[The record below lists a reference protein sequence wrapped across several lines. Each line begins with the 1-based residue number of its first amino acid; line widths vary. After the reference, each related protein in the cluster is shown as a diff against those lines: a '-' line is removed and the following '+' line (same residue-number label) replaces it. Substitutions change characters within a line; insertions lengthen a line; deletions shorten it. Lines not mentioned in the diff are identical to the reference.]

1 MKRFKARKWQNEAIK
16 RALNDASGGI
26 FLEAAGGRGKTLC
39 ALEIAK
45 QKKAKKV
52 IVVNNRVSILNG
64 WEKSYKEFS
73 YDKSFELVALTDRKL
88 SNIVKEGSKM
98 ACDVLIIDEW
108 QNVSSDKNVRAYA
121 KIRRDYTIGLSATPI
136 RKKGQ
141 NFYPLEKTLW
151 KKANPNRKFDWELA
165 HGKMVYDAFSYSKTK
180 WADFRDYESYIS
192 NLPNF
197 MRWEEIEKIENAEE
211 NNGFKI
217 KFFKKTLPCANPEA
231 LKMLDT
237 YNVVTKNGKTA
248 MSKLSF
254 GKTAFERILNQAGFD
269 IDFPK
274 LKAVNEDTPLL
285 KEIDRLI
292 AKAPHEM
299 LIVTKSVQIA
309 NIIKE
314 RNPQIGIWTGTTKK
328 LLDAP
333 IVVATSQT
341 LGVGVDG
348 LQDKFKT
355 LAVLDPVAEDSGEY
369 DDYRQLLWRVTGSRQ
384 KHDVNIIEFYFS
396 DEKKAEKEVK

>member
-1 MKRFKARKWQNEAIK
+1 MKVFKARKWQETAIE
-16 RALNDASGGI
+16 RALNDTSGGI
-26 FLEAAGGRGKTLC
+26 FLESAGGRGKTLC

-45 QKKAKKV
+45 QKGAKKV

-64 WEKSYKEFS
+64 WEKSYNEFG
-73 YDKSFELVALTDRKL
+73 YNKSFELVAITDKKL
-88 SNIVKEGSKM
+88 SNLVKTQKM
-98 ACDVLIIDEW
+98 TCDVLIIDEW

-121 KIRRDYTIGLSATPI
+121 KIKRNYTIGLSATPI

-151 KKANPNRKFDWELA
+151 KKANPNRKFDWQLA
-165 HGKMVYDAFSYSKTK
+165 HGKMIYDAFSYSKTK

-197 MRWEEIEKIENAEE
+197 MRYEEVEKIENAEE
-211 NNGFKI
+211 NNGFKT
-217 KFFKKTLPCANPEA
+217 KFFKKTLPVANPKA
-231 LKMLDT
+231 LDVFYL
-237 YNVVTKNGKTA
+237 YNLVHKNGKTA
-248 MSKLSF
+248 MAKGAF
-254 GKTAFERILNQAGFD
+254 GKTAFERILNQTGFD

-314 RNPQIGIWTGTTKK
+314 RNPQIGIWTGTAKE
-328 LLDAP
+328 LLESP

-355 LAVLDPVAEDSGEY
+355 LVVLDPVDEDSGEY
-369 DDYRQLLWRVTGSRQ
+369 DDYRQLLWRITGSRQ

-396 DEKKAEKEVK
+396 KEVKKRR

>member
-1 MKRFKARKWQNEAIK
+1 MKEFNARKWQEVAIK
-16 RALNDASGGI
+16 RALNDTSGGI
-26 FLEAAGGRGKTLC
+26 FLESAGGRGKTLC

-45 QKKAKKV
+45 QKGAKKV

-64 WEKSYKEFS
+64 WEKSYNEFG
-73 YDKSFELVALTDRKL
+73 YNKSFELVALTDKKL

-98 ACDVLIIDEW
+98 ACGVLIIDEW

-121 KIRRDYTIGLSATPI
+121 KIKRNYTIGLSATPI

-151 KKANPNRKFDWELA
+151 KKANPNRKFDWQLA
-165 HGKMVYDAFSYSKTK
+165 HGTMVYDAFSYSKTK
-180 WADFRDYESYIS
+180 WADFRDYESYVS

-197 MRWEEIEKIENAEE
+197 MRYEEVERIENAEE

-217 KFFKKTLPCANPEA
+217 KFFKNTLPCANPDA
-231 LKMLDT
+231 IKMLNT
-237 YNVVTKNGKTA
+237 YNVVVKNGKTA

-254 GKTAFERILNQAGFD
+254 GKTAFERILNQTGFD

-285 KEIDRLI
+285 KEVDRLI

-309 NIIKE
+309 GIIKD
-314 RNPQIGIWTGTTKK
+314 RNPQIGIWTGTTKE

-333 IVVATSQT
+333 VVVATSQT

-348 LQDKFKT
+348 LQYKFKT
-355 LAVLDPVAEDSGEY
+355 LVILDPVDESSGEY

-384 KHDVNIIEFYFS
+384 RHDVNIIEIRFK
-396 DEKKAEKEVK
+396 D

>member
-1 MKRFKARKWQNEAIK
+1 MKLWEA
-16 RALNDASGGI
+16 
-26 FLEAAGGRGKTLC
+26 EGRGKTIC
-39 ALEIAK
+39 ALSIC
-45 QKKAKKV
+45 KAKSADKV
-52 IVVNNRVSILNG
+52 IVVNNRVAILDG
-64 WEKSYKEFS
+64 WKETVKKFEF
-73 YDKSFELVALTDRKL
+73 DKDFEVIYLTDRAL
-88 SNIVKEGSKM
+88 QNLVKKQKM
-98 ACDVLIIDEW
+98 TCDVLILDEW
-108 QNVSSDKNVRAYA
+108 QNISSKNCVNAY
-121 KIRRDYTIGLSATPI
+121 KKVKRNYTIGLSATPI

-180 WADFRDYESYIS
+180 WADFRDYESYVS

-197 MRWEEIEKIENAEE
+197 MRYEEIEKIENAEE

-217 KFFKKTLPCANPEA
+217 KFFKNTLPCANPEE
-231 LKMLDT
+231 LKMLNT
-237 YNVVTKNGKTA
+237 YNVVVKNGKTA
-248 MSKLSF
+248 MSKLAF
-254 GKTAFERILNQAGFD
+254 GKAAFERILNQTGFD

-314 RNPQIGIWTGTTKK
+314 RNPRIGIWTGATKE

-355 LAVLDPVAEDSGEY
+355 LVVLDPVDEDSGEY

-396 DEKKAEKEVK
+396 KEAKKGVE

>member
-1 MKRFKARKWQNEAIK
+1 MKVFKARKWQEEAIK
-16 RALNDASGGI
+16 RSLNDTSGGI
-26 FLEAAGGRGKTLC
+26 FLESAGGRGKTLC

-45 QKKAKKV
+45 QREAKKV

-64 WEKSYKEFS
+64 WEKSYNEFG
-73 YDKSFELVALTDRKL
+73 YNKSFELVALTDKKL

-98 ACDVLIIDEW
+98 ACDVLIVDEW

-121 KIRRDYTIGLSATPI
+121 KIKRNYTIGLSATPI

-151 KKANPNRKFDWELA
+151 KKANPNRKFDWQLA

-180 WADFRDYESYIS
+180 WADFRDYESYVS

-197 MRWEEIEKIENAEE
+197 MRYEEVERIENAEE

-217 KFFKKTLPCANPEA
+217 KFFKNTLPCANPDD
-231 LKMLDT
+231 LKMLNT

-254 GKTAFERILNQAGFD
+254 GKTAFERILNQTGFD

-314 RNPQIGIWTGTTKK
+314 RNPEIGVWTGTTKK

-355 LAVLDPVAEDSGEY
+355 LVVLDPVDEGSGEY

-384 KHDVNIIEFYFS
+384 KHDVNIIEIRFK
-396 DEKKAEKEVK
+396 D

>member
-1 MKRFKARKWQNEAIK
+1 MKTFKARKWQEEAIK
-16 RALNDASGGI
+16 RSIHDESGGI
-26 FLEAAGGRGKTLC
+26 FLESAGGRGKTLC

-45 QKKAKKV
+45 QNGAKKV
-52 IVVNNRVSILNG
+52 IVVNNRVSILSG
-64 WEKSYKEFS
+64 WEKSYKEFG
-73 YDKSFELVALTDRKL
+73 YDKSFELVAITDKKL

-98 ACDVLIIDEW
+98 TCDVLILDEW
-108 QNVSSDKNVRAYA
+108 QNISSKNCVSAY
-121 KIRRDYTIGLSATPI
+121 KKVKRSYTIGLSATPI
-136 RKKGQ
+136 RKKGE

-151 KKANPNRKFDWELA
+151 GKANPNRKFDWQLA

-180 WADFRDYESYIS
+180 WADFRDYESYVS

-197 MRWEEIEKIENAEE
+197 MSYEEVERIENAEE

-231 LKMLDT
+231 LKMLNT
-237 YNVVTKNGKTA
+237 YNVVTKNGKAA
-248 MSKLSF
+248 MSKLAF
-254 GKTAFERILNQAGFD
+254 GKTAFERILNQTGFD

-285 KEIDRLI
+285 KEVDRLI
-292 AKAPHEM
+292 KKAPHEM

-314 RNPQIGIWTGTTKK
+314 RNPQIGIWTGTTKE
-328 LLDAP
+328 LLTAH

-355 LAVLDPVAEDSGEY
+355 LAILDPVDENSGEY

-384 KHDVNIIEFYFS
+384 KHDVNIIEIYF
-396 DEKKAEKEVK
+396 E

>member
-1 MKRFKARKWQNEAIK
+1 MKQFKARQWQEEAIK
-16 RALNDASGGI
+16 RALNDTSGGI
-26 FLEAAGGRGKTLC
+26 FLESAGGRGKTLC

-52 IVVNNRVSILNG
+52 IMINNRVSILNG
-64 WEKSYKEFS
+64 WEKSYSDFG
-73 YDKSFELVALTDRKL
+73 YDNSFELVTITDKKL
-88 SNIVKEGSKM
+88 SNLVKTGSKL

-108 QNVSSDKNVRAYA
+108 QNVSSDNNVRAYA
-121 KIRRDYTIGLSATPI
+121 KIKRNYTIGLSATPI
-136 RKKGQ
+136 RKKGE

-151 KKANPNRKFDWELA
+151 GKAKPNRKFDWQLA
-165 HGKMVYDAFSYSKTK
+165 HGEMVYDPYSYSKTK
-180 WADFRDYESYIS
+180 WKDFKDYESYVN

-197 MRWEEIEKIENAEE
+197 MRYEEVERIENAEE
-211 NNGFKI
+211 NNGYKT
-217 KFFKKTLPCANPEA
+217 KFFKKTLPVANPEA
-231 LKMLDT
+231 LKMLNT
-237 YNVVTKNGKTA
+237 YNVVTKNKKAA

-254 GKTAFERILNQAGFD
+254 GKTAFERILNQTGFD

-274 LKAVNEDTPLL
+274 LKAINEDTPLL
-285 KEIDRLI
+285 KEVDRLI

-314 RNPQIGIWTGTTKK
+314 RNPKIGIWTGTNKD
-328 LLDAP
+328 LLEAS

-355 LAVLDPVAEDSGEY
+355 LVVLDPVDENSGEY
-369 DDYRQLLWRVTGSRQ
+369 DDYRQLLWRITGSRQ
-384 KHDVNIIEFYFS
+384 KHDVNIIEFYF
-396 DEKKAEKEVK
+396 K

>member
-1 MKRFKARKWQNEAIK
+1 MKVFKPRKWQAEAIK
-16 RALNDASGGI
+16 RALNDNSGGI
-26 FLEAAGGRGKTLC
+26 FLESAGGRGKTLC

-52 IVVNNRVSILNG
+52 LVINNRLSILDG
-64 WEKSYKEFS
+64 WNKSIEEFG
-73 YDKSFELVALTDRKL
+73 YDKAYQIETMTDKTLVSTIK
-88 SNIVKEGSKM
+88 KGSRP

-108 QNVSSDKNVRAYA
+108 QNLSSKANVSAYA
-121 KIRRDYTIGLSATPI
+121 KVKRKYTIGLSATPV

-151 KKANPNRKFDWELA
+151 GRANPNQKFNWELA

-180 WADFRDYESYIS
+180 WADFRNYEEYIS

-197 MRWEEIEKIENAEE
+197 MRYEEIEKIEDAEH
-211 NNGFKI
+211 NNGFET
-217 KFFKKTLPCANPEA
+217 KFFKKTLPVANPEA
-231 LKMLDT
+231 LKMLNT

-254 GKTAFERILNQAGFD
+254 GKTAFERILNQTGYE

-285 KEIDRLI
+285 KEVDRLI
-292 AKAPHEM
+292 DKAPHEM

-314 RNPQIGIWTGTTKK
+314 RNPKIGIWTGSIKES
-328 LLDAP
+328 LEAP

-355 LAVLDPVAEDSGEY
+355 LVVLDPVDEESGEY
-369 DDYRQLLWRVTGSRQ
+369 DDYRQLLWRITGSRQ
-384 KHDVNIIEFYFS
+384 QHDVNIIEFYY
-396 DEKKAEKEVK
+396 K

>member
-1 MKRFKARKWQNEAIK
+1 MKLWEA
-16 RALNDASGGI
+16 
-26 FLEAAGGRGKTLC
+26 EGRGKTIC
-39 ALEIAK
+39 ALSICKAK
-45 QKKAKKV
+45 SAKKV
-52 IVVNNRVSILNG
+52 IVVNNRVAILDG
-64 WEKSYKEFS
+64 WKETVKKFGF
-73 YDKSFELVALTDRKL
+73 DKDFEVICITDRALQSSVKKQKL
-88 SNIVKEGSKM
+88 

-121 KIRRDYTIGLSATPI
+121 KIRRNYTIGLSATPI

-141 NFYPLEKTLW
+141 NFYSLEKTLW

-180 WADFRDYESYIS
+180 WADFRDYESYVS

-217 KFFKKTLPCANPEA
+217 KFYKKTIPCANPDA
-231 LKMLDT
+231 LKMLNT

-248 MSKLSF
+248 MAKGAF
-254 GKTAFERILNQAGFD
+254 GKTAFERILNQTGFD

-309 NIIKE
+309 GIIKE
-314 RNPQIGIWTGTTKK
+314 RNPQIGIWTGTTKN

-355 LAVLDPVAEDSGEY
+355 LVVLDPVDESSGEY
-369 DDYRQLLWRVTGSRQ
+369 DDYRQLLWRITGSRQ

-396 DEKKAEKEVK
+396 EEVKKGVK

>member
-1 MKRFKARKWQNEAIK
+1 MKVFKARKWQNEAIK
-16 RALNDASGGI
+16 RSLTDTSGGI

-73 YDKSFELVALTDRKL
+73 YDKSFELVAITDKKL
-88 SNIVKEGSKM
+88 SSIVKEGSKM
-98 ACDVLIIDEW
+98 ACDVLILDEW
-108 QNVSSDKNVRAYA
+108 QNISSNNCVSAY
-121 KIRRDYTIGLSATPI
+121 KKVKRNYTIGLSATPI

-141 NFYPLEKTLW
+141 NFYPLEKTIW
-151 KKANPNRKFDWELA
+151 GRANPNRKFDWQLA

-180 WADFRDYESYIS
+180 WADFRDYENYIS

-197 MRWEEIEKIENAEE
+197 MRYEEVERIENAEE

-217 KFFKKTLPCANPEA
+217 KFFKNTLPCANPEA
-231 LKMLDT
+231 LKMLNT

-254 GKTAFERILNQAGFD
+254 GKTAFERILNQTGFE

-285 KEIDRLI
+285 KEVDRLI

-309 NIIKE
+309 GIIKE
-314 RNPQIGIWTGTTKK
+314 RNPQIGIWTGTTKN

-355 LAVLDPVAEDSGEY
+355 LVVLDPVDENSGEY

-384 KHDVNIIEFYFS
+384 KHDVNIIEIRFK
-396 DEKKAEKEVK
+396 D

>member
-1 MKRFKARKWQNEAIK
+1 MKKFKARQWQQEAIQ
-16 RALNDASGGI
+16 RSVNDDSGGI

-39 ALEIAK
+39 TLQIAK
-45 QKKAKKV
+45 ERKAKKV
-52 IVVNNRVSILNG
+52 IIVNNRVNILNG
-64 WEKSYKEFS
+64 WEKAYEDFG
-73 YDKSFELVALTDRKL
+73 YDNSFELVTITDKKL
-88 SNIVKEGSKM
+88 SSLVKNGPKLS
-98 ACDVLIIDEW
+98 CDVLILDEW
-108 QNVSSDKNVRAYA
+108 QNISSKSCVSAYK
-121 KIRRDYTIGLSATPI
+121 KIKRGYTIGLSATPI

-151 KKANPNRKFDWELA
+151 KKANPNRKFDWMLT
-165 HGKMVYDAFSYSKTK
+165 HGAMIYDPYSYSKTK
-180 WADFRDYESYIS
+180 WKDFKDYESYVS

-197 MRWEEIEKIENAEE
+197 MRYEDVEKIENAEE
-211 NNGFKI
+211 NNGFEI
-217 KFFKKTLPCANPEA
+217 KFFKKTLPVANPEA
-231 LKMLDT
+231 LKMLNT
-237 YNVVTKNGKTA
+237 FNVVTKNGRTA

-254 GKTAFERILNQAGFD
+254 GKTAFERILNQTGFD

-285 KEIDRLI
+285 KEVDRLI

-314 RNPQIGIWTGTTKK
+314 RNPKIGIWTGTTKE
-328 LLDAP
+328 LLDAS

-355 LAVLDPVAEDSGEY
+355 LVVLDPVNEDSGEY

-384 KHDVNIIEFYFS
+384 KHDVNIIEFYFRR
-396 DEKKAEKEVK
+396 

>member
-1 MKRFKARKWQNEAIK
+1 MKHFKARRWQQEAIK
-16 RALNDASGGI
+16 RSINDTSGGI
-26 FLEAAGGRGKTLC
+26 FLESAGGRGKTLC

-52 IVVNNRVSILNG
+52 IVVNNRLSILNG
-64 WEKSYKEFS
+64 WVKAYSDFG
-73 YDKSFELVALTDRKL
+73 YDNSFELVTITDKKL
-88 SNIVKEGSKM
+88 SNTVKTGSKL

-108 QNVSSDKNVRAYA
+108 QNVSSDNNVRAYA
-121 KIRRDYTIGLSATPI
+121 KIKRNYTIGLSATPI
-136 RKKGQ
+136 RKKGE

-151 KKANPNRKFDWELA
+151 GKAKPNRKFDWELT

-180 WADFRDYESYIS
+180 WEDFKNYESYVS

-197 MRWEEIEKIENAEE
+197 MRYEEVEKIENAKE
-211 NNGFKI
+211 NNGYKT
-217 KFFKKTLPCANPEA
+217 KFFKKTLPVANPEA
-231 LKMLDT
+231 LKMLNT
-237 YNVVTKNGKTA
+237 YNVVTKNKKTA

-254 GKTAFERILNQAGFD
+254 GKTAFERIINQTGFD

-274 LKAVNEDTPLL
+274 LKAVNEDTPML
-285 KEIDRLI
+285 KEVDRLI
-292 AKAPHEM
+292 NKAPHEM
-299 LIVTKSVQIA
+299 LIVTKSVQIT

-314 RNPQIGIWTGTTKK
+314 RNPQIGIWTGTNKE
-328 LLDAP
+328 LLEAP

-355 LAVLDPVAEDSGEY
+355 LVVLDPVDENSGEY
-369 DDYRQLLWRVTGSRQ
+369 DDYRQLLWRITGSRQ
-384 KHDVNIIEFYFS
+384 QHDVNIIEFYFR
-396 DEKKAEKEVK
+396 

>member
-1 MKRFKARKWQNEAIK
+1 MKKFEARKWQEEAIK
-16 RALNDASGGI
+16 RALNDTSGGI
-26 FLEAAGGRGKTLC
+26 FLESAGGRGKTLC

-45 QKKAKKV
+45 QKGAKKV

-64 WEKSYKEFS
+64 WEKSYNEFG
-73 YDKSFELVALTDRKL
+73 YDKSFELVAITDKKL

-108 QNVSSDKNVRAYA
+108 QNVSSEKNVRAYA

-151 KKANPNRKFDWELA
+151 KKANPNRKFDWQLA

-180 WADFRDYESYIS
+180 WADFRDYESYVS

-197 MRWEEIEKIENAEE
+197 MRYEEVERIENAEE

-217 KFFKKTLPCANPEA
+217 KFFKNTLPCANPDA
-231 LKMLDT
+231 SKMLNT

-254 GKTAFERILNQAGFD
+254 GKTAFERILNQTGFD

-285 KEIDRLI
+285 KEVDRLI

-314 RNPQIGIWTGTTKK
+314 RNPEIGIWTGTTKE
-328 LLDAP
+328 LLEAP

-355 LAVLDPVAEDSGEY
+355 LVVLDPVDEESGEY

-384 KHDVNIIEFYFS
+384 KHDVNILEIRFK
-396 DEKKAEKEVK
+396 D

>member
-1 MKRFKARKWQNEAIK
+1 MKIFKARRWQKEAIK
-16 RALNDASGGI
+16 RSVNDDSGGI

-39 ALEIAK
+39 TLQIAK
-45 QKKAKKV
+45 ERKAKKV
-52 IVVNNRVSILNG
+52 IVVNNRLSILTG
-64 WEKSYKEFS
+64 WEKAYEDFG
-73 YDKSFELVALTDRKL
+73 YNNSFELVTITDRKL
-88 SNIVKEGSKM
+88 SNLVKEGSKL
-98 ACDVLIIDEW
+98 ACDVLIVDEW
-108 QNVSSDKNVRAYA
+108 QNVSSTSNVRAYA
-121 KIRRDYTIGLSATPI
+121 KIKRHYTIGLSATPI

-151 KKANPNRKFDWELA
+151 GKANPNRKFDWQLA
-165 HGKMVYDAFSYSKTK
+165 HGNMIYDPYSYSKTK
-180 WADFRDYESYIS
+180 WEDFKDYESYIS

-197 MRWEEIEKIENAEE
+197 MRYEEVEKIENAEE

-217 KFFKKTLPCANPEA
+217 NFFEKTLPVANPEA
-231 LKMLDT
+231 IKMLNT
-237 YNVVTKNGKTA
+237 FNVVTKNGKSA

-254 GKTAFERILNQAGFD
+254 GKTAFERILNQTGFD

-274 LKAVNEDTPLL
+274 LKAVNEDTPML
-285 KEIDRLI
+285 KEVDRLI
-292 AKAPHEM
+292 NKAPHEM

-309 NIIKE
+309 NIIEE
-314 RNPQIGIWTGTTKK
+314 RNPDIGIWTGNTKE

-355 LAVLDPVAEDSGEY
+355 LVVLDPIDEDSGEY
-369 DDYRQLLWRVTGSRQ
+369 DDYRQLLWRITGSRQ
-384 KHDVNIIEFYFS
+384 KHDVNIIEFYFGGN
-396 DEKKAEKEVK
+396 EC

>member
-1 MKRFKARKWQNEAIK
+1 MKEFKARKWQNEAIK
-16 RALNDASGGI
+16 RSTNDESGGI
-26 FLEAAGGRGKTLC
+26 FLEALGGRGKTLC

-45 QKKAKKV
+45 QKKVKKV
-52 IVVNNRVSILNG
+52 IIVNNRVSILNG
-64 WEKSYKEFS
+64 WEKSYNEFG
-73 YDKSFELVALTDRKL
+73 YNDCFELVVLTDKKL
-88 SNIVKEGSKM
+88 SNLVKDGSKLT
-98 ACDVLIIDEW
+98 CDVLILDEW
-108 QNVSSDKNVRAYA
+108 QNISSKNCVSAY
-121 KIRRDYTIGLSATPI
+121 KKVKRNYTIGLSATPI

-141 NFYPLEKTLW
+141 NFYPLEKTIW
-151 KKANPNRKFDWELA
+151 GKANPNRKFDWELT
-165 HGKMVYDAFSYSKTK
+165 HGKMVYDAFAYSKTK
-180 WADFRDYESYIS
+180 WSDFKDYESYVD

-217 KFFKKTLPCANPEA
+217 KFFKNTLPCANPDA
-231 LKMLDT
+231 IKMLNT

-248 MSKLSF
+248 MSTLSF
-254 GKTAFERILNQAGFD
+254 GKTAFERIINQAGFE

-355 LAVLDPVAEDSGEY
+355 LVVLDPVDENSGEY

-384 KHDVNIIEFYFS
+384 KHDVNIIEIRFK
-396 DEKKAEKEVK
+396 D

>member
-1 MKRFKARKWQNEAIK
+1 MKEFKARRWQYAAIK
-16 RALNDASGGI
+16 RSINDTSGGI
-26 FLEAAGGRGKTLC
+26 FLESAGGRGKTLC

-52 IVVNNRVSILNG
+52 IIVNNRVSILNG
-64 WEKSYKEFS
+64 WEKAYSDFG
-73 YDKSFELVALTDRKL
+73 YDNSFELVTITDKKL
-88 SNIVKEGSKM
+88 SNLVKTGSKL
-98 ACDVLIIDEW
+98 ACDVLILDEW
-108 QNVSSDKNVRAYA
+108 QNISSKNCVSAYK
-121 KIRRDYTIGLSATPI
+121 KIKRGYTIGLSATPI

-141 NFYPLEKTLW
+141 NFYHLEKTLW
-151 KKANPNRKFDWELA
+151 KKANPNRKFDWELT

-180 WADFRDYESYIS
+180 WEDFKDYESYVN

-197 MRWEEIEKIENAEE
+197 MRYEEVEEIENAEE
-211 NNGFKI
+211 NNGFEI
-217 KFFKKTLPCANPEA
+217 KFFKKTLPCANSKA
-231 LKMLDT
+231 LKMLNT
-237 YNVVTKNGKTA
+237 FNVVTKNKKAA

-254 GKTAFERILNQAGFD
+254 GKTAFERIINQTGFD

-274 LKAVNEDTPLL
+274 LKAINEDTPML
-285 KEIDRLI
+285 KEVDRLI
-292 AKAPHEM
+292 KKAPHEM

-314 RNPQIGIWTGTTKK
+314 RNPKIGIWTGATKE
-328 LLDAP
+328 LLEAP

-355 LAVLDPVAEDSGEY
+355 LVVLDPVDENSGEY
-369 DDYRQLLWRVTGSRQ
+369 DDYRQLLWRITGSRQ
-384 KHDVNIIEFYFS
+384 QHDVNIIEFYFM
-396 DEKKAEKEVK
+396 EE

>member
-1 MKRFKARKWQNEAIK
+1 MKEFNARKWQEVAIK
-16 RALNDASGGI
+16 RALNDTSGGI
-26 FLEAAGGRGKTLC
+26 FLESAGGRGKTLC

-45 QKKAKKV
+45 QKDAKKV
-52 IVVNNRVSILNG
+52 IIVNNRVSILSG
-64 WEKSYKEFS
+64 WEKSYNEFG
-73 YDKSFELVALTDRKL
+73 YDKSFELVALTDKKL

-98 ACDVLIIDEW
+98 ACDVLILDEW

-121 KIRRDYTIGLSATPI
+121 KIKRNYTIGLSATPI

-151 KKANPNRKFDWELA
+151 RKANPNRKFDWQLA

-180 WADFRDYESYIS
+180 WSDFRDYESYVS

-197 MRWEEIEKIENAEE
+197 MRYEEVERIENAEE

-231 LKMLDT
+231 MKMLNT
-237 YNVVTKNGKTA
+237 YNVVVKNGKAA
-248 MSKLSF
+248 MSKLAF

-314 RNPQIGIWTGTTKK
+314 RNPQIGIWTGNTKE

-355 LAVLDPVAEDSGEY
+355 LAILDPVDENSGEY

-384 KHDVNIIEFYFS
+384 KHDVNIIEFYFNT
-396 DEKKAEKEVK
+396 DKE

>member
-1 MKRFKARKWQNEAIK
+1 MKRFKARKWQDVAIK
-16 RALNDASGGI
+16 RSINDKSGGI
-26 FLEAAGGRGKTLC
+26 FLESAGGRGKTLC

-45 QKKAKKV
+45 QKNAKKV
-52 IVVNNRVSILNG
+52 IIVNNRVSILDG
-64 WEKSYKEFS
+64 WEKSYKEFG
-73 YDKSFELVALTDRKL
+73 YDKSFELVAITDKKL

-121 KIRRDYTIGLSATPI
+121 KIKRNYTIGLSATPI

-151 KKANPNRKFDWELA
+151 GKANPNRKFDWQLT
-165 HGKMVYDAFSYSKTK
+165 HGKIIYDAFSYSKTK
-180 WADFRDYESYIS
+180 WADFRDYESYVS

-197 MRWEEIEKIENAEE
+197 MRYEEVERIENAKE

-217 KFFKKTLPCANPEA
+217 KFFKNTLPCANPEA
-231 LKMLDT
+231 LKMLNT
-237 YNVVTKNGKTA
+237 YNVVIKNGKTA

-254 GKTAFERILNQAGFD
+254 GRVAFERILNQTGFD

-285 KEIDRLI
+285 KEVDRLI

-314 RNPQIGIWTGTTKK
+314 RNPQIGIWTGTTKE
-328 LLDAP
+328 LLEAP

-355 LAVLDPVAEDSGEY
+355 LVVLDPVDESSGEY

-384 KHDVNIIEFYFS
+384 KHDVNILEFRF
-396 DEKKAEKEVK
+396 KG

>member
-1 MKRFKARKWQNEAIK
+1 MKEFKPRKWQEEAIK
-16 RALNDASGGI
+16 RSINDTSGGI
-26 FLEAAGGRGKTLC
+26 FLESAGGRGKTLC

-45 QKKAKKV
+45 QRKAKKV

-64 WEKSYKEFS
+64 WEKSYKDFG
-73 YDKSFELVALTDRKL
+73 YDKSFELVALTDKKL

-121 KIRRDYTIGLSATPI
+121 KIRRNYTIGLSATPI

-141 NFYPLEKTLW
+141 NFYPLEKTIW
-151 KKANPNRKFDWELA
+151 GRANPNRKFDWQLA
-165 HGKMVYDAFSYSKTK
+165 HGTMVYDAFSYSKTK
-180 WADFRDYESYIS
+180 WADFRDYESYVS
-192 NLPNF
+192 NLANF
-197 MRWEEIEKIENAEE
+197 MRYEEVERIENAKE

-217 KFFKKTLPCANPEA
+217 KFYKKTLPAANPEA
-231 LKMLDT
+231 LKMLNT
-237 YNVVTKNGKTA
+237 YNVVVKNGKTA
-248 MSKLSF
+248 MAKGAF
-254 GKTAFERILNQAGFD
+254 GKTAFERILNQTGFE

-314 RNPQIGIWTGTTKK
+314 RNPSIGIWTGTTKE
-328 LLDAP
+328 LLNAP
-333 IVVATSQT
+333 VVVATAQT

-355 LAVLDPVAEDSGEY
+355 LAVLDPVDENSGEY

-396 DEKKAEKEVK
+396 EGNKC

>member
-1 MKRFKARKWQNEAIK
+1 MKLWEA
-16 RALNDASGGI
+16 
-26 FLEAAGGRGKTLC
+26 EGRGKTIC
-39 ALEIAK
+39 ALSIC
-45 QKKAKKV
+45 KAKSADKV
-52 IVVNNRVSILNG
+52 IVVNNRVAILDG
-64 WEKSYKEFS
+64 WKETVEKFGF
-73 YDKSFELVALTDRKL
+73 DKDFEVIYLTDRAL
-88 SNIVKEGSKM
+88 QNLVKKQKM
-98 ACDVLIIDEW
+98 TCDVLILDEW
-108 QNVSSDKNVRAYA
+108 QNISSNNCVSAY
-121 KIRRDYTIGLSATPI
+121 KKVKRGYTIGLSATPI

-141 NFYPLEKTLW
+141 NFYPLEKTIW
-151 KKANPNRKFDWELA
+151 GRANPNRKFDWQLA
-165 HGKMVYDAFSYSKTK
+165 HGTMVYDAFAYSKTK
-180 WADFRDYESYIS
+180 WADFRDYESYVS

-217 KFFKKTLPCANPEA
+217 KFFKKTLPCANPDA
-231 LKMLDT
+231 LKMLNT

-254 GKTAFERILNQAGFD
+254 GKAAFERILNQTGFE

-314 RNPQIGIWTGTTKK
+314 RNPRIGIWTGTTKK

-355 LAVLDPVAEDSGEY
+355 LVVLDPVEESSGEY

-396 DEKKAEKEVK
+396 KEVKKGVK

>member
-1 MKRFKARKWQNEAIK
+1 MKHFKARKWQKEAIK
-16 RALNDASGGI
+16 RALNDKSGGI

-39 ALEIAK
+39 ALQIAK
-45 QKKAKKV
+45 ERKAKKV
-52 IVVNNRVSILNG
+52 IVINDRVSILEG
-64 WEKSYKEFS
+64 WRKTYGDFS
-73 YDKSFELVALTDRKL
+73 YNKSFELVTITDKKL
-88 SNIVKEGSKM
+88 SNLIKSGGKM
-98 ACDVLIIDEW
+98 ACDVLILDEW
-108 QNVSSDKNVRAYA
+108 QNISSNNCVSAYK
-121 KIRRDYTIGLSATPI
+121 KIRRNYTIGLSATPI

-141 NFYPLEKTLW
+141 NFYPLEKTIW
-151 KKANPNRKFDWELA
+151 GRANPNRKFDWELE
-165 HGKMVYDAFSYSKTK
+165 HGRMVYDAFAYSKTK
-180 WADFRDYESYIS
+180 WEDFKDYESYAN

-197 MRWEEIEKIENAEE
+197 MRFEEIEKIENAEE
-211 NNGFKI
+211 NNGYKTR
-217 KFFKKTLPCANPEA
+217 FFKKTIPVANSNVIEDFY
-231 LKMLDT
+231 L
-237 YNVVTKNGKTA
+237 YNLVHKNGKTA
-248 MSKLSF
+248 MAKGAF
-254 GKTAFERILNQAGFD
+254 GKTAFERILNQTGFD

-328 LLDAP
+328 QLDAP

-355 LAVLDPVAEDSGEY
+355 LVVLDPVDENSGEY

-384 KHDVNIIEFYFS
+384 KHDVNIIEIYFGG
-396 DEKKAEKEVK
+396 

>member
-1 MKRFKARKWQNEAIK
+1 MEHFKARRWQQEAIK
-16 RALNDASGGI
+16 RALNDTSGGI

-39 ALEIAK
+39 TLEIAK

-52 IVVNNRVSILNG
+52 IIVNNRLSILNG
-64 WEKSYKEFS
+64 WEKAYSDFG
-73 YDKSFELVALTDRKL
+73 YDKYFELVTITDRKL
-88 SNIVKEGSKM
+88 SNTVKTGSKL

-108 QNVSSDKNVRAYA
+108 QNVSSTNNVRAYA
-121 KIRRDYTIGLSATPI
+121 KIKRKYTIGLSATPI

-151 KKANPNRKFDWELA
+151 KKANPNRKFDWMLT
-165 HGKMVYDAFSYSKTK
+165 HGAMIYDPYSYSKTK
-180 WADFRDYESYIS
+180 WKDFKDYESYVN

-197 MRWEEIEKIENAEE
+197 MRYEEVEEIENAEE
-211 NNGFKI
+211 NNGFEI
-217 KFFKKTLPCANPEA
+217 KFFKKTLPVANPEA
-231 LKMLDT
+231 LKMLNT
-237 YNVVTKNGKTA
+237 YNVVTKNKKSA

-254 GKTAFERILNQAGFD
+254 GKTAFERILNQTGFD

-274 LKAVNEDTPLL
+274 LKAINEDTPLL
-285 KEIDRLI
+285 KEVDRLI

-314 RNPQIGIWTGTTKK
+314 RNPKIGIWTGATKE
-328 LLDAP
+328 LLDEP
-333 IVVATSQT
+333 IIVATSQT

-355 LAVLDPVAEDSGEY
+355 LVVLDPVDENSGEY
-369 DDYRQLLWRVTGSRQ
+369 DDYRQLLWRITGSRQ
-384 KHDVNIIEFYFS
+384 QHDVNIIEFYF
-396 DEKKAEKEVK
+396 K

>member
-1 MKRFKARKWQNEAIK
+1 MKEFNARKWQEVAIK
-16 RALNDASGGI
+16 RALNDTSGGI
-26 FLEAAGGRGKTLC
+26 FLESAGGRGKTLC

-45 QKKAKKV
+45 QKGAKKV

-64 WEKSYKEFS
+64 WEKSYNEFG
-73 YDKSFELVALTDRKL
+73 YNKSFELVALTDKKL

-121 KIRRDYTIGLSATPI
+121 KIKRNYTIGLSATPI

-151 KKANPNRKFDWELA
+151 KKANPNRKFDWQLA
-165 HGKMVYDAFSYSKTK
+165 HGTMVYDAFSYSKTK
-180 WADFRDYESYIS
+180 WADFRDYESYVS

-197 MRWEEIEKIENAEE
+197 MRYEEVERIENAEE

-217 KFFKKTLPCANPEA
+217 KFFKNTLPCANPDA
-231 LKMLDT
+231 IKMLNT
-237 YNVVTKNGKTA
+237 YNVVVKNGKTA

-254 GKTAFERILNQAGFD
+254 GKTAFERILNQTGFD

-285 KEIDRLI
+285 KEVDRLI

-314 RNPQIGIWTGTTKK
+314 RNPRIGIWTGTTKE

-355 LAVLDPVAEDSGEY
+355 LVILDPVDENSGEY

-384 KHDVNIIEFYFS
+384 KHDVNILEIRF
-396 DEKKAEKEVK
+396 KG

>member
-1 MKRFKARKWQNEAIK
+1 MKEFKPRKWQDVAIK
-16 RALNDASGGI
+16 RALNDTSGGI
-26 FLEAAGGRGKTLC
+26 FLESAGGRGKTLC

-45 QKKAKKV
+45 QRKAKKV

-73 YDKSFELVALTDRKL
+73 YDKSFELVALTDKKL
-88 SNIVKEGSKM
+88 SSIVKEGSKM

-121 KIRRDYTIGLSATPI
+121 KIKRNYTIGLSATPI

-180 WADFRDYESYIS
+180 WEDFKDYESYVS

-197 MRWEEIEKIENAEE
+197 MRYEEVERIESAKE

-217 KFFKKTLPCANPEA
+217 KFFKNTLPCANPDA
-231 LKMLDT
+231 LKMLNT

-248 MSKLSF
+248 MSKLAF
-254 GKTAFERILNQAGFD
+254 GKTAFERILNQTGFD

-285 KEIDRLI
+285 KEVDRLI

-309 NIIKE
+309 GIIKE
-314 RNPQIGIWTGTTKK
+314 RNPWIGIWTGATKE

-384 KHDVNIIEFYFS
+384 KHDVNILEFYFS
-396 DEKKAEKEVK
+396 GGNEC

>member
-1 MKRFKARKWQNEAIK
+1 MKLWEA
-16 RALNDASGGI
+16 
-26 FLEAAGGRGKTLC
+26 EGRGKTIC
-39 ALEIAK
+39 ALSICKAK
-45 QKKAKKV
+45 SAKKV
-52 IVVNNRVSILNG
+52 IVVNNRLAILDG
-64 WEKSYKEFS
+64 WKGTVKKFGF
-73 YDKSFELVALTDRKL
+73 DKDFEVIYITDRALQSSVKKQKL
-88 SNIVKEGSKM
+88 

-121 KIRRDYTIGLSATPI
+121 KIRRNYTIGLSATPI
-136 RKKGQ
+136 RKKGE
-141 NFYPLEKTLW
+141 NFYSLEKTLW
-151 KKANPNRKFDWELA
+151 GKANPNRKFDWQLA
-165 HGKMVYDAFSYSKTK
+165 HGKMIYDAFSYSKTK
-180 WADFRDYESYIS
+180 WADFRDYESYVS

-211 NNGFKI
+211 NNGFKT
-217 KFFKKTLPCANPEA
+217 KFYKKTLPAANPDA
-231 LKMLDT
+231 LKMLNT

-254 GKTAFERILNQAGFD
+254 GRVAFERILNQTGFD

-292 AKAPHEM
+292 KKAPHEM
-299 LIVTKSVQIA
+299 LVVTKSVQIA

-314 RNPQIGIWTGTTKK
+314 RNPHIGIWTGTTKE
-328 LLDAP
+328 LLESP
-333 IVVATSQT
+333 VVVATAQT

-355 LAVLDPVAEDSGEY
+355 LVVLDPVEEDSGEF
-369 DDYRQLLWRVTGSRQ
+369 DDYRQLLWRITGSRQ
-384 KHDVNIIEFYFS
+384 KHDVNIIEFYFGG
-396 DEKKAEKEVK
+396 

>member
-1 MKRFKARKWQNEAIK
+1 MKKFRARKWQNEAIK
-16 RALNDASGGI
+16 RALNDTSGGI

-45 QKKAKKV
+45 QRKAKKV
-52 IVVNNRVSILNG
+52 IAVNNRVSILSG
-64 WEKSYKEFS
+64 WEKSYKDFG
-73 YDKSFELVALTDRKL
+73 YDDCFELVVLTDKKL
-88 SNIVKEGSKM
+88 SNLVKDGSKL
-98 ACDVLIIDEW
+98 ACDVLILDEW
-108 QNVSSDKNVRAYA
+108 QNISSKNCVSDYKKVRR
-121 KIRRDYTIGLSATPI
+121 KYTVGLSATPI

-151 KKANPNRKFDWELA
+151 KKANPNQKFNWELE
-165 HGKMVYDAFSYSKTK
+165 HGKMVYDAFAYSKTK
-180 WADFRDYESYIS
+180 WADFKDYESYVN

-197 MRWEEIEKIENAEE
+197 MRFEEIEKIENAEE

-231 LKMLDT
+231 LRMLNT
-237 YNVVTKNGKTA
+237 YNVVTKNGKSA

-274 LKAVNEDTPLL
+274 LKATNEDTPLL
-285 KEIDRLI
+285 KEVDRLI
-292 AKAPHEM
+292 KKAPHEM

-314 RNPQIGIWTGTTKK
+314 RNPQIGIWTGNTKE
-328 LLDAP
+328 LLEAP

-355 LAVLDPVAEDSGEY
+355 LVVLDPVDEDSGEY

-384 KHDVNIIEFYFS
+384 KHDVNIIEFYF
-396 DEKKAEKEVK
+396 K

>member
-1 MKRFKARKWQNEAIK
+1 MKEFKARRWQKEAIK
-16 RALNDASGGI
+16 RSINDDSGGI
-26 FLEAAGGRGKTLC
+26 FLESAGGRGKTLC

-52 IVVNNRVSILNG
+52 IVVNNRLSILNG
-64 WEKSYKEFS
+64 WEKSYNEF
-73 YDKSFELVALTDRKL
+73 DHCKSFELVTITDRKL
-88 SNIVKEGSKM
+88 SNTVKTGSKLT
-98 ACDVLIIDEW
+98 CDVLILDEW
-108 QNVSSDKNVRAYA
+108 QNISSKNCVSAY
-121 KIRRDYTIGLSATPI
+121 KKVKRNYTIGLSATPI

-151 KKANPNRKFDWELA
+151 KKANPNRKFDWMLT
-165 HGKMVYDAFSYSKTK
+165 HGAMVYDPYSYSKTK
-180 WADFRDYESYIS
+180 WKDFKDYESYVN

-197 MRWEEIEKIENAEE
+197 MRYEEVERIENAEE
-211 NNGFKI
+211 NNGYKT
-217 KFFKKTLPCANPEA
+217 KFFKKTLLVANPEA
-231 LKMLDT
+231 IKMLNT
-237 YNVVTKNGKTA
+237 FNVVTKNKKSA

-254 GKTAFERILNQAGFD
+254 GKTAFERILNQTGFD

-285 KEIDRLI
+285 KEVDRLI
-292 AKAPHEM
+292 NKAPHEM

-314 RNPQIGIWTGTTKK
+314 RNPQIGIWTGTTKE

-355 LAVLDPVAEDSGEY
+355 LVVLDPVDENSGEY
-369 DDYRQLLWRVTGSRQ
+369 DDYRQLLWRITGSRQ
-384 KHDVNIIEFYFS
+384 KHDVNIIEFYF
-396 DEKKAEKEVK
+396 K

>member
-1 MKRFKARKWQNEAIK
+1 MKKFEARKWQKEAIR
-16 RALNDASGGI
+16 RAINDDSGGI
-26 FLEAAGGRGKTLC
+26 FLESAGGRGKTLC

-45 QKKAKKV
+45 QREAKKV
-52 IVVNNRVSILNG
+52 IVVNNRVSILSG
-64 WEKSYKEFS
+64 WEKSYDEFG
-73 YDKSFELVALTDRKL
+73 YNKSFELVALTDKKL

-121 KIRRDYTIGLSATPI
+121 KIRRNYTIGLSATPI

-151 KKANPNRKFDWELA
+151 KKANPNRKFDWQLA

-180 WADFRDYESYIS
+180 WADFRDYESYVS

-197 MRWEEIEKIENAEE
+197 MRYEEVERIENAEE

-217 KFFKKTLPCANPEA
+217 KFFKKTLPCANPED
-231 LKMLDT
+231 LKMLNT

-248 MSKLSF
+248 MSKLAF
-254 GKTAFERILNQAGFD
+254 GKTAFERILNQTGFD

-285 KEIDRLI
+285 KEVGRLI

-309 NIIKE
+309 NIIRE
-314 RNPQIGIWTGTTKK
+314 RNPQIGIWTGNTKK

-355 LAVLDPVAEDSGEY
+355 LAILDPVDEDSGEY

-396 DEKKAEKEVK
+396 EVISVNAR

>member
-1 MKRFKARKWQNEAIK
+1 MKTFKARKWQEEAIK
-16 RALNDASGGI
+16 RSLNDTSGGI

-45 QKKAKKV
+45 QKGAKKV

-73 YDKSFELVALTDRKL
+73 YDKSFELVAITDKKL
-88 SNIVKEGSKM
+88 SSIVKEGFKM
-98 ACDVLIIDEW
+98 ACDVLILDEW
-108 QNVSSDKNVRAYA
+108 QNISSKNCVSAY
-121 KIRRDYTIGLSATPI
+121 KKVKRNYTIGLSATPI

-141 NFYPLEKTLW
+141 NFYPLEKTIW
-151 KKANPNRKFDWELA
+151 GRANPNRKFDWQLA

-180 WADFRDYESYIS
+180 WADFRDYENYIS

-217 KFFKKTLPCANPEA
+217 KFFKKTLPCANPDD
-231 LKMLDT
+231 LKMLNT

-248 MSKLSF
+248 MSKLAF

-292 AKAPHEM
+292 KKAPHEM

-314 RNPQIGIWTGTTKK
+314 RNPQIGIWTGNTKE
-328 LLDAP
+328 LLTAP

-355 LAVLDPVAEDSGEY
+355 LVVLDPVDEDSGEY

-384 KHDVNIIEFYFS
+384 KHDVNIIEIRF
-396 DEKKAEKEVK
+396 K

>member
-1 MKRFKARKWQNEAIK
+1 MKKVFKARKWQKEAIR
-16 RALNDASGGI
+16 RAINDTSGGI
-26 FLEAAGGRGKTLC
+26 FLESAGGRGKTLC

-45 QKKAKKV
+45 KKNAKKV

-64 WEKSYKEFS
+64 WEKSFKEFS
-73 YDKSFELVALTDRKL
+73 YDKSFELVAITDKKL

-108 QNVSSDKNVRAYA
+108 QNVSSSKNVRAYA
-121 KIRRDYTIGLSATPI
+121 KIKRYYTIGLSATPI

-151 KKANPNRKFDWELA
+151 GRANPNRKFDWQLA

-180 WADFRDYESYIS
+180 WADFRDYESYVS

-197 MRWEEIEKIENAEE
+197 MRYEEVERIENAKE

-217 KFFKKTLPCANPEA
+217 KFFKKTLPCANPDA
-231 LKMLDT
+231 LKMLNT

-248 MSKLSF
+248 MSKLAF
-254 GKTAFERILNQAGFD
+254 GKTAFERILNQTGFE

-292 AKAPHEM
+292 TKAPHEM

-314 RNPQIGIWTGTTKK
+314 RNPQIGIWTGTTKE
-328 LLDAP
+328 LLEAP

-355 LAVLDPVAEDSGEY
+355 LVVLDPVDENSGEY

-384 KHDVNIIEFYFS
+384 KHDVNILEIRF
-396 DEKKAEKEVK
+396 K

>member
-1 MKRFKARKWQNEAIK
+1 MKHFKARKWQKEAIK
-16 RALNDASGGI
+16 RALNDKSGGI

-39 ALEIAK
+39 ALQIAK
-45 QKKAKKV
+45 ERKAKKV
-52 IVVNNRVSILNG
+52 IVINDRVSILEG
-64 WEKSYKEFS
+64 WRKTYGDFS
-73 YDKSFELVALTDRKL
+73 YNKSFELVTITDKKL
-88 SNIVKEGSKM
+88 SNLIKSGGKM
-98 ACDVLIIDEW
+98 ACDVLILDEW
-108 QNVSSDKNVRAYA
+108 QNISSNNCVSAYK
-121 KIRRDYTIGLSATPI
+121 KIRRNYTIGLSATPI

-141 NFYPLEKTLW
+141 NFYPLEKTIW
-151 KKANPNRKFDWELA
+151 GRANPNRKFDWELE
-165 HGKMVYDAFSYSKTK
+165 HGRMVYDAFAYSKTK
-180 WADFRDYESYIS
+180 WEDFKDYESYAN

-197 MRWEEIEKIENAEE
+197 MRFEEIEKIENAEE
-211 NNGFKI
+211 NNGYKTR
-217 KFFKKTLPCANPEA
+217 FFKKTIPVANSNVIEDFY
-231 LKMLDT
+231 L
-237 YNVVTKNGKTA
+237 YNLVHKNGKTA
-248 MSKLSF
+248 MAKGAF
-254 GKTAFERILNQAGFD
+254 GKTAFERILNQTGFD

-285 KEIDRLI
+285 KEVDRLI

-328 LLDAP
+328 QLDAP

-355 LAVLDPVAEDSGEY
+355 LVVLDPVDENSGEY

-384 KHDVNIIEFYFS
+384 KHDVNIIEIYFGG
-396 DEKKAEKEVK
+396 

>member
-1 MKRFKARKWQNEAIK
+1 MKQFKARRWQEEAIK
-16 RALNDASGGI
+16 RSINDESGGI

-39 ALEIAK
+39 TLEIAK
-45 QKKAKKV
+45 QRKAKKV
-52 IVVNNRVSILNG
+52 IIVNNRVNILKG
-64 WEKSYKEFS
+64 WEKAYNEFG
-73 YDKSFELVALTDRKL
+73 YNNSFELVTITDRKL
-88 SNIVKEGSKM
+88 SNIVKEGSKL
-98 ACDVLIIDEW
+98 ACDVLILDEW
-108 QNVSSDKNVRAYA
+108 QNISSKNCVSAY
-121 KIRRDYTIGLSATPI
+121 KKVKRKYTIGLSATPI

-151 KKANPNRKFDWELA
+151 GKANPNSKFDWELA
-165 HGKMVYDAFSYSKTK
+165 HGKMVYDAFAYSKTK

-197 MRWEEIEKIENAEE
+197 MRYEEVERIENAEE
-211 NNGFKI
+211 NNGFKT
-217 KFFKKTLPCANPEA
+217 KFYKKTLPAANPKA
-231 LKMLDT
+231 LEMLNI

-254 GKTAFERILNQAGFD
+254 GRVAFERILNQTGFD

-274 LKAVNEDTPLL
+274 LKAINEDTPLL

-292 AKAPHEM
+292 KKAPHEM
-299 LIVTKSVQIA
+299 LVVTKSVQIA

-314 RNPQIGIWTGTTKK
+314 RNPHIGIWTGTTKE
-328 LLDAP
+328 LLESP
-333 IVVATSQT
+333 IVVATAQT

-355 LAVLDPVAEDSGEY
+355 LVVLDPVDEDSGEF
-369 DDYRQLLWRVTGSRQ
+369 DDYRQLLWRITGSRQ
-384 KHDVNIIEFYFS
+384 QHDVNVIEFYF
-396 DEKKAEKEVK
+396 K

>member
-1 MKRFKARKWQNEAIK
+1 MKEFKARKWQKEAIE
-16 RALNDASGGI
+16 RAINDNSGGI
-26 FLEAAGGRGKTLC
+26 FLESAGGRGKTLC
-39 ALEIAK
+39 TLEIAK
-45 QKKAKKV
+45 QKNAKKV
-52 IVVNNRVSILNG
+52 IVVNNRVSILAG
-64 WEKSYKEFS
+64 WEKSYKDFG
-73 YDKSFELVALTDRKL
+73 YDKSFELVTITDKKLTNLTKD
-88 SNIVKEGSKM
+88 GSKPV
-98 ACDVLIIDEW
+98 CDVLILDEW
-108 QNVSSDKNVRAYA
+108 QNISSKNCVSAY
-121 KIRRDYTIGLSATPI
+121 KKVKRNYTIGLSATPI

-151 KKANPNRKFDWELA
+151 KKANPNRKFDWELT

-180 WADFRDYESYIS
+180 WADFRDYESYVN

-197 MRWEEIEKIENAEE
+197 MRYEEVERIENAEE
-211 NNGFKI
+211 NNGFKT
-217 KFFKKTLPCANPEA
+217 KFFKKTLPVANPKA
-231 LKMLDT
+231 LKMLNT

-254 GKTAFERILNQAGFD
+254 GKTAFERILNQTGFD

-285 KEIDRLI
+285 KEVDRLI

-314 RNPQIGIWTGTTKK
+314 RNPSIGIWTGSTKE
-328 LLDAP
+328 LLEAP
-333 IVVATSQT
+333 IIVATSQT

-355 LAVLDPVAEDSGEY
+355 LVVLSPVAEDSGEY
-369 DDYRQLLWRVTGSRQ
+369 NDYRQLLWRVTGSRQ
-384 KHDVNIIEFYFS
+384 KHDVNIIEFYFGGN
-396 DEKKAEKEVK
+396 EC